1 MLSST
6 KKKYMFIIYE
16 LYNRMGCVRYID
28 IARALDVKKASVS
41 LMLPNLISQELIER
55 SEDGSVMLTS
65 RGAKIAGDLYVKYLA
80 MYQFFSKKIGSSPEN
95 ARSDAIC
102 CICSLSDENTKGI
115 TDYILDQ

>member
-16 LYNRMGCVRYID
+16 LYNRMGCVRYIA
-28 IARALDVKKASVS
+28 IAFDVKKASVS

-80 MYQFFSKKIGSSPEN
+80 LYQFFSKKIGSSPEN

-115 TDYILDQ
+115 TDYILNQ